1 MIMYCILHSKMFEI
15 LLKYLF
21 KFQVVATLSIP
32 QCEAIKAKLSIT
44 ECQIS
49 HDEVLENKH

>member
-1 MIMYCILHSKMFEI
+1 MFEI
-15 LLKYLF
+15 LLKYPL

-32 QCEAIKAKLSIT
+32 QWEAIKAKLSIT